1 MAKIDVLSEYEE
13 LLNCIAEIR
22 ESLDIIHEW
31 LLKKPKFDKPDTY
44 YNLIMD
50 HSSHFA
56 LLNLVMYRL
65 DSLEVEHRENIEKAN
80 LTVFSLEPSHEDV
93 DN

>member
-1 MAKIDVLSEYEE
+1 MAKIDVLSEYED
-13 LLNCIAEIR
+13 LLNCISEIR

-31 LLKKPKFDKPDTY
+31 LSREPKFDKPETY
-44 YNLIMD
+44 YDIIVA